1 MRIRTPGIFV
11 VLVVLAAACTTNL
24 GSIEGRWVLDSGTH
38 PDGDIPTDI
47 GTRPTLVLEGE
58 RINGRSHCNTFSGRY
73 RVNSSG
79 RFEIVDGLA
88 VTEMACADSDAM
100 DAEMRY
106 LQSLQSA
113 TSFSVGE
120 GTLTLEGAG
129 HRLVFSSDTSDPTAS
144 SPPSGDPDQTVTNQ
158 WFPTETYGDWE
169 LERGTLDGGAIPI
182 ADSHPVKLS
191 VSEQGF
197 GGQVCNSY
205 GFVLGDG
212 DEGSFPEIFSTM
224 MLCTPDRVMESEQK
238 YLDALRRFE
247 SARVESGKLVIEGD
261 GVQLIFRPAGG

>member
-1 MRIRTPGIFV
+1 
-11 VLVVLAAACTTNL
+11 
-24 GSIEGRWVLDSGTH
+24 
-38 PDGDIPTDI
+38 
-47 GTRPTLVLEGE
+47 
-58 RINGRSHCNTFSGRY
+58 
-73 RVNSSG
+73 
-79 RFEIVDGLA
+79 DGLA

-106 LQSLQSA
+106 LQSLQAA

-169 LERGTLDGGAIPI
+169 LERGTLDGGASPI

-212 DEGSFPEIFSTM
+212 DDGAFPEIFSTM
-224 MLCTPDRVMESEQK
+224 MLCTPDRVIQADQK
-238 YLDALRRFE
+238 CMDSLH
-247 SARVESGKLVIEGD
+247 RVETHQTESSK
-261 GVQLIFRPAGG
+261 

>member
-1 MRIRTPGIFV
+1 M
-11 VLVVLAAACTTNL
+11 
-24 GSIEGRWVLDSGTH
+24 
-38 PDGDIPTDI
+38 
-47 GTRPTLVLEGE
+47 
-58 RINGRSHCNTFSGRY
+58 
-73 RVNSSG
+73 
-79 RFEIVDGLA
+79 
-88 VTEMACADSDAM
+88 
-100 DAEMRY
+100 
-106 LQSLQSA
+106 
-113 TSFSVGE
+113 
-120 GTLTLEGAG
+120 
-129 HRLVFSSDTSDPTAS
+129 
-144 SPPSGDPDQTVTNQ
+144 
-158 WFPTETYGDWE
+158 
-169 LERGTLDGGAIPI
+169 ERGTLDGGAIPI